1 MARNLQVTSFTG
13 RGASALIRSMG
24 MAADDRRR
32 WYGWLLTGSGLYLAL
47 SGLFAA
53 TAAPMLVAAGLVAG
67 GAGVCLLRRV
77 RWGRALAC
85 GLVLSVVLE
94 RLVSTLLSGEPIP
107 WWRVA
112 LAAAAAWGVLDMA
125 TMPVTADEED
135 DAVREA
141 RRARAREVHIRDQL
155 EAALLE
161 RLALLEAGSRQ
172 AHEARDHAGAW
183 EGCAEAACAEARALV
198 EKHRR
203 EVG

>member
-1 MARNLQVTSFTG
+1 
-13 RGASALIRSMG
+13 

-32 WYGWLLTGSGLYLAL
+32 WYGWLLTGSGVYLAL
-47 SGLFAA
+47 AGAFAPSP
-53 TAAPMLVAAGLVAG
+53 APMQVAAGLVAG

-94 RLVSTLLSGEPIP
+94 RLVTTLLAGEPWA

-112 LAAAAAWGVLDMA
+112 LAVAAAWGVIDMA
-125 TMPVTADEED
+125 TMPVSADEEE

-155 EAALLE
+155 EAALVE
-161 RLALLEAGSRQ
+161 RLALLEGAARQ
-172 AHEARDHAGAW
+172 AHDAGGHDGPWEACGADV
-183 EGCAEAACAEARALV
+183 CAEARALV
-198 EKHRR
+198 ERHRR
-203 EVG
+203 ELEPG